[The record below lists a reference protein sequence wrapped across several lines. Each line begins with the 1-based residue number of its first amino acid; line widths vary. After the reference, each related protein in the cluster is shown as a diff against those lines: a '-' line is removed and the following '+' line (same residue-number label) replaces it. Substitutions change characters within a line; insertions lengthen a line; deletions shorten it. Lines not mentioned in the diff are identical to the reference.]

1 MERDGFI
8 ENTLAES
15 KSYIQKSR
23 LQAAGCSFLVEVLLK
38 DRKLCFRIQ
47 LDRYFYGL
55 NYEPSLASVS
65 MKRLQTSSSW

>member
-23 LQAAGCSFLVEVLLK
+23 LQAAGRSFLVEVL
-38 DRKLCFRIQ
+38 Q
-47 LDRYFYGL
+47 LRS
-55 NYEPSLASVS
+55 PP
-65 MKRLQTSSSW
+65 

>member
-23 LQAAGCSFLVEVLLK
+23 LQAAGCSFLVEVL
-38 DRKLCFRIQ
+38 Q
-47 LDRYFYGL
+47 LRS
-55 NYEPSLASVS
+55 PP
-65 MKRLQTSSSW
+65 